1 MLVDISALLSN
12 KKLSEITSLIA
23 DAKFVDGKL
32 SAGMAAQRVK
42 NNDEI
47 ASDAQQLQRLNNLVM
62 TPLVN
67 HPVFQNAVLPHR
79 VAAPFFARYNTQQHY
94 GEHID
99 DPVMGPMGQRYRSDI
114 SVTIFLNSPT
124 EYQGGE
130 LRIRTQFGHQD
141 IKLEAGD
148 AVIYPSS
155 SLHQVM
161 PVTAGIRL
169 VAVTWA
175 QSLIRD
181 PSKRELLY
189 ELSQARES
197 LMAEKPDA
205 AVTKQVDHSYV
216 NLIRMWS
223 EL

>member
-1 MLVDISALLSN
+1 MLVDIPALLSK
-12 KKLSEITSLIA
+12 KKLSEIHELIA
-23 DAKFVDGKL
+23 QARFVDGKL
-32 SAGMAAQRVK
+32 SAGKAAQRVK

-47 ASDAQQLQRLNNLVM
+47 SGDAAQLQRLNNLVM
-62 TPLVN
+62 GPLIS
-67 HPVFQNAVLPHR
+67 HPIFQNAALPHR
-79 VAAPFFARYNTQQHY
+79 VATPFFARYNTQQHY

-114 SVTIFLNSPT
+114 SITIFLTPAAD
-124 EYQGGE
+124 YQGGE
-130 LRIRTQFGHQD
+130 LRIHTQFGHQD

-161 PVTAGIRL
+161 PVVSGTRL

-181 PSKRELLY
+181 PGKRELLY
-189 ELSQARES
+189 ELNLARQS
-197 LMAEKPDA
+197 LMAEKPEA
-205 AVTKQVDHSYV
+205 QVTKQVDHSYV
-216 NLIRMWS
+216 NLVRMWS

>member
-1 MLVDISALLSN
+1 MLVDIPALLSK
-12 KKLSEITSLIA
+12 KKLSEIHSLIA
-23 DAKFVDGKL
+23 QAQFVDGKL
-32 SAGMAAQRVK
+32 SAGTAAQRVK

-47 ASDAQQLQRLNNLVM
+47 AADAQQLQRLNNLVM

-67 HPVFQNAVLPHR
+67 HPIFQNAVLPHR
-79 VAAPFFARYNTQQHY
+79 VATPFFARYNVQQHY

-99 DPVMGPMGQRYRSDI
+99 DPVMGPMGQRYRSDVSI
-114 SVTIFLNSPT
+114 TIFLTPPAD
-124 EYQGGE
+124 YQGGE
-130 LRIRTQFGHQD
+130 LRIHTPFGHHD

-148 AVIYPSS
+148 AILYPSS

-161 PVTAGIRL
+161 PVSNGTRL

-175 QSLIRD
+175 QSLIREAE
-181 PSKRELLY
+181 KRELLY
-189 ELSQARES
+189 ELHQARQS
-197 LMAEKPDA
+197 LMAERPDA

-216 NLIRMWS
+216 NLVRMWS